1 MLNNLG
7 RIAMWGTRKRRGG
20 GVRVG
25 EKGEGG
31 WMYAVASNIG

>member
-7 RIAMWGTRKRRGG
+7 RIAMWGTRKRRG